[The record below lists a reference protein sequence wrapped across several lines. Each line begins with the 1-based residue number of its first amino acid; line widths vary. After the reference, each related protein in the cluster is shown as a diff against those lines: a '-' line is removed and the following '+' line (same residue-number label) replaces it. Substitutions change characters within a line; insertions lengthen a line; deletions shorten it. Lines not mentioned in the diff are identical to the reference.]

1 MAAAAATE
9 KHREVSETEQAR
21 GTLRSLLAARLAV
34 GPAVAAFVVLA
45 LLTAV
50 LALHPRGPQRIGG
63 PFRLIDAGSGRVV
76 TDRDFHGKWL
86 MIYFGYAHCPDAC
99 PVTLANMAGAMQ
111 ELGPLAA
118 QIQPIFI
125 SVDPERDTPPVLADC
140 VSAFDNRIIGLS
152 GGSDAIAATA
162 KAFRVTYIKRSTGD
176 DYTIDHTAT
185 VYVMDPD
192 GRYATSILPSAD
204 SSDMAKQM
212 RKLLSGPREG

>member
-1 MAAAAATE
+1 
-9 KHREVSETEQAR
+9 VSETEQAR
-21 GTLRSLLAARLAV
+21 AALRSLFAARLAL
-34 GPAVAAFVVLA
+34 GPVVAAFVVLA

-63 PFRLIDAGSGRVV
+63 PFRLIDAGSGRAV
-76 TDRDFHGKWL
+76 TDRDFLGKWL
-86 MIYFGYAHCPDAC
+86 MIYFGYTHCPDAC
-99 PVTLANMAGAMQ
+99 PVTLANMAGAIQ

-125 SVDPERDTPPVLADC
+125 SVDPERDTSPVLADY
-140 VSAFDNRIIGLS
+140 VSAFDKRIIGLS
-152 GGSDAIAATA
+152 GGPDAIAAAA
-162 KAFRVTYIKRSTGD
+162 KTFRVTYKKRSTGD
-176 DYTIDHTAT
+176 DYTIDHTAI

-204 SSDMAKQM
+204 SSDMAKQL